1 MLTKKYLLLTNNG
14 ELIAK
19 GLLEGWGGEDLRLK
33 RLEGKPEDIREAKV
47 VQLISN
53 EADELPIQCC
63 VLRCDDERILLKK
76 ITTLNLELRRN
87 LRIPVTFNSYLYP
100 ISGSWKGRKALQ
112 SIDLSCGGI
121 AFYADDGLEAGETV
135 EIVIPKTTFPLIVKM
150 GILRKEKLNG
160 EQTFYAGKFLQ
171 LEREEENMIREA
183 VFSIQLQNRK
193 RTQAQETKEG

>member
-19 GLLEGWGGEDLRLK
+19 GLLEGWSGENLRLK
-33 RLEGKPEDIREAKV
+33 RLDGKPEDILNAKI

-53 EADELPIQCC
+53 EANEPPLQCG
-63 VLRCDDERILLKK
+63 LLKCDDEHILLKK

-87 LRIPVTFNSYLYP
+87 LRIPVSFDSYLYP
-100 ISGSWKGRKALQ
+100 VSRNWRGRKALQ

-121 AFYADDGLEAGETV
+121 AFYADDGLEVGETV
-135 EIVIPKTTFPLIVKM
+135 EIVIPKTTFPLIVQM
-150 GILRKEKLNG
+150 GILRKEELNG

-193 RTQAQETKEG
+193 RIQAQETREG